1 MKTPPELELIHPDW
15 PAPPAIQACC
25 TTRNGGVS
33 AGTYASFNLAAHVDD
48 DPDQVAQNRRQL
60 VTSLELPAEPQWLE
74 QIHSTTVM
82 DLDRTQTRQG
92 DAGWRGLVG
101 GVVEQSVSAMR
112 SEPAQLMAWLGPA
125 IGPHNFEVG
134 SEVREAFVRQHASA
148 EACFQVNRP
157 GHYLA
162 DLYALARLRLEL
174 LGIRQI
180 SGGEYCTYQD
190 QQRFFSYRRDRHTG
204 RQASLIYIRP

>member
-1 MKTPPELELIHPDW
+1 
-15 PAPPAIQACC
+15 
-25 TTRNGGVS
+25 
-33 AGTYASFNLAAHVDD
+33 NLAAHVDD
-48 DPDQVAQNRRQL
+48 DPDLVAQNRQQL

-74 QIHSTTVM
+74 QIHSTTVI

-92 DAGWRGLVG
+92 DAAITARPATIAAVLTADCLPVLLCNRDGSEVGAAHAGWRGLVG